1 MHGTA
6 GLLSVI
12 CDNGVTVF
20 VFLVRAKWIGGGAA
34 LFNCFVSPT
43 WFSQQIG
50 AGERVGGWV
59 SEGIGLPPPARRGH
73 QLHSLFT
80 QSSNP
85 DVRGTG
91 KTCLPN
97 VNEANFKV

>member
-1 MHGTA
+1 MVREGGRSPLPFHHGMHGTA

-50 AGERVGGWV
+50 AGERVGERHVHVHVVVHVCERVG
-59 SEGIGLPPPARRGH
+59 
-73 QLHSLFT
+73 
-80 QSSNP
+80 
-85 DVRGTG
+85 VR
-91 KTCLPN
+91 
-97 VNEANFKV
+97 E